1 VNNLVRWANYN
12 FQEQHFRFVVSRQM
26 TNERTQG
33 SQSLTGKTAIITGG
47 ASGIGLAIATAFAG
61 QGAAVWIVDQN
72 KKGAASAAKGIAS
85 SGGKAQAIGCDVSE
99 AKSVRKTFESIFKRG
114 PVYILVNCAGVAHVG
129 TAGSTSDEDFDRV
142 MRINVRGLYLCTRA
156 TVEHL
161 KQQGGGVILNM
172 ASIAGMAGL
181 PDRFAYSASKGA
193 VLAMTY
199 SVARDYLNDGI
210 RCNAISPARVHT
222 PFVDGFV
229 AKNYP
234 GHEAEMMEKLGR
246 AQPLGRMAEPVEVAS
261 LAVWLC
267 SDEATFVTGA
277 NYPLDGGYLNLRG

>member
-1 VNNLVRWANYN
+1 MN
-12 FQEQHFRFVVSRQM
+12 
-26 TNERTQG
+26 NERTQG
-33 SQSLTGKTAIITGG
+33 SHSLFGKTAIITGG
-47 ASGIGLAIATAFAG
+47 ASGIGLAIASAFAG

-72 KKGAASAAKGIAS
+72 KKGAATAAKSIAS
-85 SGGKAQAIGCDVSE
+85 SGGKAQALECDVSD

-129 TAGSTSDEDFDRV
+129 TAGSTTEEDFDRIL
-142 MRINVRGLYLCTRA
+142 RINVRGLYLCTRA

-161 KQQGGGVILNM
+161 KQHGGGVILNM

-181 PDRFAYSASKGA
+181 PDRFAYSTSKGA

-234 GHEAEMMEKLGR
+234 GREAEMMEELGR
-246 AQPLGRMAEPVEVAS
+246 AQPVGRMAEPAEVAS